1 MNLTTTRQPWP
12 EFTGLHWEKHI
23 EQVDSVKS
31 SLRSANEFM
40 AFVTGDLDPDSV
52 PDELDAQLYHRLEDQ
67 RQLGSCRAHSRT
79 SLAEWVH
86 FLQSGELFAGKTIQF
101 SRQFAYNEIRNIDG
115 IRGDE
120 GCTMRGGI
128 KFDETIGHCL
138 EDLFPYSGRD
148 ERQSPQDCFSK
159 ADFKLGTNLLID
171 SYDEAWRIKAGRI
184 GDIEIGMLW
193 PDCMQ
198 QQTIIEEF
206 RVGGRGAGRHAG
218 GHAVAILG
226 WSKRRDRQGRRYFKI
241 QNSWNKRN
249 WQNSNNGIK
258 ELAPKA
264 FEQILR
270 HELTVCIASSHL
282 SNTEPQSWDFINQP
296 IFT

>member
-1 MNLTTTRQPWP
+1 MNSANSRWP
-12 EFTGLHWEKHI
+12 KFTGLNWELHLSQLDDI
-23 EQVDSVKS
+23 RST
-31 SLRSANEFM
+31 LRPANQFM
-40 AFVTGDLDPDSV
+40 AFASDDLDLNQV
-52 PDELDAQLYHRLEDQ
+52 PEELDVAQFHQLEDQ
-67 RQLGSCRAHSRT
+67 KQLGSCRAHSRT

-86 FLQSGELFAGKTIQF
+86 FLQSGELFSGKTIQF

-115 IRGDE
+115 IRGDQ

-138 EDLFPYSGRD
+138 EEHFPYSGRD
-148 ERQSPQDCFSK
+148 QRRSPQVCFDYAEFQLK
-159 ADFKLGTNLLID
+159 TNLIVE

-184 GDIEIGMLW
+184 GDIEIGMIW

-198 QQTIIEEF
+198 QQRVIEEF
-206 RVGGRGAGRHAG
+206 YIGGRGAGRHAG

-226 WSKRRDRQGRRYFKI
+226 WSKRQDPRGRRYFKI

-249 WQNSNNGIK
+249 WENSIDGIK
-258 ELAPKA
+258 ELSPKA

-270 HELTVCIASSHL
+270 HPHTVCIGSSHL
-282 SNTEPQSWDFINQP
+282 SNTEPQSWDFINNP